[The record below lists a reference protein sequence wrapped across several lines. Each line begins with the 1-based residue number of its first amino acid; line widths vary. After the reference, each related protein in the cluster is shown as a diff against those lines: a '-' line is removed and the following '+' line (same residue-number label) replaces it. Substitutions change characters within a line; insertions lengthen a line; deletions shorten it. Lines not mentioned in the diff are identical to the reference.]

1 MDSMGLGWLGGTIRY
16 LARHNCAS
24 LNVVV
29 VVRGSCPELS
39 NWKGEIQ
46 TQDSSGFFILTVY
59 RIRYTIHQL
68 IGEIERNVKGKES
81 QR

>member
-1 MDSMGLGWLGGTIRY
+1 MDLTGSGWLFRSIRY
-16 LARHNCAS
+16 LVMHNFAS
-24 LNVVV
+24 LYAVV
-29 VVRGSCPELS
+29 VVRGFRPELS
-39 NWKGEIQ
+39 NWKDEIQ
-46 TQDSSGFFILTVY
+46 TQDSSGFLILTVY